1 MSEDEIL
8 IALGTI
14 VVFGVGAQW
23 IGRRVG
29 IPSILTLLPA
39 GLLAGDVFDLVN
51 PTDLFGDLLFPLVA
65 LLLGLLLFQAGLQLR
80 IHDLPSHARRS
91 VARLVSGG
99 ALITFIG
106 ASITVWLLFDVS
118 IGLAVMVGS
127 ILIVSG
133 PTVVGPLLAVVR
145 PVAPNGSILNWESTV
160 LDPIGAT
167 VGVVVLNLLLAVER
181 PGLHPLLQVLER
193 LGLGIGVGLV
203 MGLVLVLVMSR
214 FLLTDDMEASV
225 ALLFAVLAFTIAEV
239 LLSEAGFFATVTV
252 GIFAANQGLV
262 ATQRIVG
269 VSETLDVLIIG
280 TLFIVLGALVQIE
293 DLIDYALPTA
303 GLVVVLVFIIR
314 PLSVAIGLAGLSLPW
329 RDRALIAWVDPR
341 GVVAAATAAQFAGRL
356 DNDGYDTEFMLPV
369 VFGVILGTGVFYGIT
384 TPFVARWLRVA
395 RPSPT
400 GVGLLGNDPWLD
412 DFAAALARA
421 GARVL
426 LFTTRPPPP
435 DQLVPGATT
444 VDVAPLH
451 PTTPGPFFPR
461 PSSLPIETATDP
473 DSHGSITTLSL
484 HAGLQEVEEAVEEAA
499 VADMVV
505 SFRQGAV
512 NALVISTFIE
522 VLGRRQVLLL
532 PDGSSAAPRRLIPS
546 PGEGTSHIIPSPLR
560 ITNRPFRGALT
571 LTSLVER
578 LRSGWQIETFD
589 HSPPADSIVLAAVG
603 DDGRVDLQRPQP
615 SEHQRGRHRR
625 SSRAENV
632 SCVVLTPG
640 SAPPN

>member
-1 MSEDEIL
+1 MSEDEVI

-14 VVFGVGAQW
+14 IVFGVGAQW

-29 IPSILTLLPA
+29 IPSILILLPA

-80 IHDLPSHARRS
+80 IHDLPTHARRS
-91 VARLVSGG
+91 VARLVSVG

-106 ASITVWLLFDVS
+106 ASFTVWLLFDVS
-118 IGLAVMVGS
+118 VGLAVMVGS

-167 VGVVVLNLLLAVER
+167 VGIVVLNLLLAVDR
-181 PGLHPLLQVLER
+181 PGVHPLLQLLER

-225 ALLFAVLAFTIAEV
+225 ALLFAVLAFTVAEV
-239 LLSEAGFFATVTV
+239 MLSEAGFFATVTV

-262 ATQRIVG
+262 ATQRIAGVG
-269 VSETLDVLIIG
+269 ETLDVLIIG
-280 TLFIVLGALVQIE
+280 TLFIVLGALVQID

-303 GLVVVLVFIIR
+303 GLVAVLVLIVR
-314 PLSVAIGLAGLSLPW
+314 PLSVGIGLAGLSLPW
-329 RDRALIAWVDPR
+329 RDRALIGWVDPR
-341 GVVAAATAAQFAGRL
+341 GVVAAATAAQFSGRL
-356 DNDGYDTEFMLPV
+356 GNSGYDTEFMLPV
-369 VFGVILGTGVFYGIT
+369 VFGVIIGTGVIYGIT

-426 LFTTRPPPP
+426 LVTTRPPPP
-435 DQLVPGATT
+435 DELVSGATT
-444 VDVAPLH
+444 VAVAPLH
-451 PTTPGPFFPR
+451 PTTPGPFYPR
-461 PSSLPIETATDP
+461 STDLPIETATDP
-473 DSHGSITTLSL
+473 ESHGSITTLSL
-484 HAGLQEVEEAVEEAA
+484 HAPLQEVEEAVEEAA
-499 VADMVV
+499 VADLVV
-505 SFRQGAV
+505 SFRRGAV
-512 NALVISTFIE
+512 NALVVSTFIE
-522 VLGRRQVLLL
+522 ILGRRQVLLL
-532 PDGSSAAPRRLIPS
+532 PNGTTNAPRRLIPS
-546 PGEGTSHIIPSPLR
+546 PGERITRIIPSPLR

-571 LTSLVER
+571 RTAINER
-578 LRSGWQIETFD
+578 LSSGWQIQAVD
-589 HSPPADSIVLAAVG
+589 QSPPVDSIVLAAV
-603 DDGRVDLQRPQP
+603 DEDGRVDLQRPQA
-615 SEHQRGRHRR
+615 SEHQRSHHRR
-625 SSRAENV
+625 SSRDE
-632 SCVVLTPG
+632 STSFVVLAPG
-640 SAPPN
+640 AAPAS